1 MGGGVG
7 WGGWFFVSSFFVFA
21 MVGCVVS
28 SFSFPAS
35 ASRLLGAAASFGF
48 CGSRSAVPPVPVWAG
63 VLGSLPASPSVSCGC
78 VGGLC
83 ALARSSFPSAA
94 VFSASAFGGG
104 RSGFARR
111 SVALVQSVAA
121 SPRPLWVSFPARP
134 CPAGLVPSASPSRC
148 FAGFGSGSW
157 ASAALAAGLGVP
169 VLMWLPAG
177 VVPPASWSFVSL
189 GGGFFHRP

>member
-1 MGGGVG
+1 VGGGVG
-7 WGGWFFVSSFFVFA
+7 RGLLFFCCLFFLFF
-21 MVGCVVS
+21 MVASVVS
-28 SFSFPAS
+28 SFSFPAA
-35 ASRLLGAAASFGF
+35 ASQLLGAAASFGF
-48 CGSRSAVPPVPVWAG
+48 CGSRSSVPPVPVWAG
-63 VLGSLPASPSVSCGC
+63 VLGSLPASFSVSCGC

-83 ALARSSFPSAA
+83 ALARSSFPFAS

-121 SPRPLWVSFPARP
+121 SPRPLWVSFPARS

-169 VLMWLPAG
+169 LLVWLPAG
-177 VVPPASWSFVSL
+177 VLPPASWSFVSL

>member
-7 WGGWFFVSSFFVFA
+7 RGLLFFCCFLFFVVMVVCSF
-21 MVGCVVS
+21 S

-35 ASRLLGAAASFGF
+35 ASALLGGAASFGF
-48 CGSRSAVPPVPVWAG
+48 CGSRSAVPPSAVWVG
-63 VLGSLPASPSVSCGC
+63 VLASLPASFSASCGC

-83 ALARSSFPSAA
+83 ALARSSFPFAS
-94 VFSASAFGGG
+94 VFRASAFGGG

-169 VLMWLPAG
+169 LLVWLPAG
-177 VVPPASWSFVSL
+177 VVPPASWGFVSL